1 MPSSTMLGLCW
12 VEWSKLVMSAE
23 FVCVG
28 GDAQL
33 FLVSSTSDVG
43 EMTVW

>member
-12 VEWSKLVMSAE
+12 LGRSKLVMSAE

-43 EMTVW
+43 EKAVW